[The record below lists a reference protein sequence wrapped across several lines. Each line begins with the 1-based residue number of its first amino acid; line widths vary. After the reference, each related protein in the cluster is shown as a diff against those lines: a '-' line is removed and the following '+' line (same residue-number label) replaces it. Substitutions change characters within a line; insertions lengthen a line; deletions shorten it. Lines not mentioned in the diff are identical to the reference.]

1 MSAKKEKIRICNRPM
16 RSSPPH
22 RYSKYNQ
29 SGRKMDSKFIS
40 SALAIY
46 KHPHSRAA
54 DENIAYNAQDI
65 RHITEDE
72 KSERRGEEHLRVVI
86 DRYLLRRCADVRP
99 RYPYLTDT
107 GKSPREDEIN
117 KLQRA
122 HMLVSRYHKRQAQ
135 RARKRREPEDYPLT
149 VLFS

>member
-16 RSSPPH
+16 RSSSPQ

-40 SALAIY
+40 SALVIY
-46 KHPHSRAA
+46 EHPHSRAT
-54 DENIAYNAQDI
+54 DKDIAYNAQDI
-65 RHITEDE
+65 RHIAEDE

-86 DRYLLRRCADVRP
+86 DRNLLRRRADIRP
-99 RYPYLTDT
+99 SYSYLTDA
-107 GKSPREDEIN
+107 GESSREDEIN
-117 KLQRA
+117 KLHSA
-122 HMLVSRYHKRQAQ
+122 HMLVARYHKRQAH

>member
-1 MSAKKEKIRICNRPM
+1 MSAKKEKIRICKIPL
-16 RSSPPH
+16 RSSSPQ

-40 SALAIY
+40 SSLVIY
-46 KHPHSRAA
+46 EHPHSRAA

-86 DRYLLRRCADVRP
+86 DRYLLRRRADVRP

-107 GKSPREDEIN
+107 GKSSREDEIN
-117 KLQRA
+117 KLHSA
-122 HMLVSRYHKRQAQ
+122 HMLVARYHKRQAH
-135 RARKRREPEDYPLT
+135 RARKRREPEDYPFT

>member
-1 MSAKKEKIRICNRPM
+1 MSAKKEKIRICNRPT
-16 RSSPPH
+16 RSSSPQ

-29 SGRKMDSKFIS
+29 FGRKMNSKFIS
-40 SALAIY
+40 SALVIY
-46 KHPHSRAA
+46 EHPHSRAA
-54 DENIAYNAQDI
+54 DEDIAYDAQDI

-86 DRYLLRRCADVRP
+86 DRYLLRRRADIRP

-117 KLQRA
+117 KLHSA
-122 HMLVSRYHKRQAQ
+122 HMLVARYHKRQAH
-135 RARKRREPEDYPLT
+135 RARKRGEPEDYPLA

>member
-16 RSSPPH
+16 RSSSPH

-29 SGRKMDSKFIS
+29 PGRKMDSKFIS
-40 SALAIY
+40 SALVIY

-86 DRYLLRRCADVRP
+86 DRYLLRRCADIRP
-99 RYPYLTDT
+99 RYPYLTDAGESPQT
-107 GKSPREDEIN
+107 KLTRRSPR
-117 KLQRA
+117 
-122 HMLVSRYHKRQAQ
+122 STTY
-135 RARKRREPEDYPLT
+135 EPEQEVAAGMGFLSGRGRPPK
-149 VLFS
+149 V